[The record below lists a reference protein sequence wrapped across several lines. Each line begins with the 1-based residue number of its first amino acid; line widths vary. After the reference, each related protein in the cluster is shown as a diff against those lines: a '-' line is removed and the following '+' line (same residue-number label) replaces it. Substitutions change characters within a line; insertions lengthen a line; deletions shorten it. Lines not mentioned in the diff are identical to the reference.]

1 MICVLIPARA
11 GSKRVPGKNM
21 KMAGGVP
28 LIVHTIS
35 LALQLEGSP
44 PVYIST
50 DSSEIGRIAKA
61 YGAIYIDRPDEFALD
76 DSEDVDVVSHFL
88 GYEGLQEATPR
99 FIVYLRPT
107 TPVRR
112 LSLVDEAIKRFIEI
126 ADVELPPTSMRS
138 VHEMSE
144 SAFKCVTMIGN
155 LLTAIGAPDHH
166 YNDFNRPNHYNDF
179 NRPNDA
185 YIKTYQCNGYVDI
198 IRPEFIQGRDLWGP
212 RIMGFQTPPVIEI
225 DTEFDFELLEYQLQ
239 ARGVY

>member
-155 LLTAIGAPDHH
+155 LITGIGGGDP
-166 YNDFNRPNHYNDF
+166 
-179 NRPNDA
+179 NRPNDV
-185 YIKTYQCNGYVDI
+185 YMKTYQPNGYVDI